1 MKSDRELPLKWP
13 QFTRKTEQRVIEVLR
28 SGRINYWTGDE
39 GRCFER
45 EFAEYLGVRNAISVG
60 GGTAALQI
68 ALEALGVG
76 KGDDVVVTPY
86 SFRSSATCAALA
98 GANPVFADVG
108 PDHMLTAET
117 IAAALTPRTK
127 AVVVVHLYGLVAE
140 MGPILRLAKKRGI
153 YVVEDC
159 AQCLGGKYR
168 GKFVGTLGDA
178 GCFSFSHAKHITAG
192 GEGGMIVTRSKQV
205 ADEVRSLRDLGWVVG
220 SEPKVYDRLGH
231 SSRLTEIQSA
241 VARTE
246 LERLD
251 SWNLPR
257 RRMLAEALLKGL
269 SGHPLVKAMPVDTAE
284 RRASFWVVPLVLDAS
299 KLRCTVLEFIDRLQ
313 KEGALAYKVLWPL
326 MAERPKAKELVGST
340 VGFWVHPTYTLKDIA
355 RTVAVFK
362 KVAKDLTKQ

>member
-1 MKSDRELPLKWP
+1 MKAGKRALKWP
-13 QFTRKTEQRVIEVLR
+13 QFTRKTEKRVIEVLR

-39 GRCFER
+39 GRSFES
-45 EFAEYLGVRNAISVG
+45 EFADFLGVRNAISVS

-76 KGDDVVVTPY
+76 KGDDVIVTPY

-108 PDHMLTAET
+108 PEHMLTAET

-127 AVVVVHLYGLVAE
+127 AVVVVHLYGLVAD
-140 MGPILRLAKKRGI
+140 MGPILKLARKRGI

-159 AQCLGGKYR
+159 AQCLGGKYC
-168 GKFVGTLGDA
+168 GKYTGTLGDV

-192 GEGGMIVTRSKQV
+192 GEGGMIVTNSHKV
-205 ADEVRSLRDLGWVVG
+205 ANEVRSLRDLGWVVG

-246 LERLD
+246 LERLA

-257 RRMLAEALLKGL
+257 RRRLAETLLKGL
-269 SGHPLVKAMPVDTAE
+269 AGNPIVAALPVDTVQ
-284 RRASFWVVPLVLDAS
+284 RRASFWVVPFVLDAS
-299 KLRCTVLEFIDRLQ
+299 KLKCPVLEFIDRLQ
-313 KEGALAYKVLWPL
+313 QEGALAYKILWPL
-326 MAERPKAKELVGST
+326 MADRPVAKSLIDST
-340 VGFWVHPTYTLKDIA
+340 VGFWVHPTYSVRDI
-355 RTVAVFK
+355 RHTVAVFNRI
-362 KVAKDLTKQ
+362 AKELAK